1 MLYYIYYT
9 RLVRADVRFVC
20 DLNPEIYNRVVPI
33 IKTCHVIITDKQLIH
48 IRERHPDISETVME
62 RLAEIIQE
70 PDYIIAT
77 EKLYTANVLKRIECN
92 GKSYQLVLR
101 IYTDGDPD
109 GFQNSIITFMSVN
122 EKRYQQYLRNRRIL
136 YKRE

>member
-1 MLYYIYYT
+1 MK
-9 RLVRADVRFVC
+9 FVC

>member
-1 MLYYIYYT
+1 M
-9 RLVRADVRFVC
+9 RADVRFVC
-20 DLNPEIYNRVVPI
+20 DLNPEIYNRVVPV

-122 EKRYQQYLRNRRIL
+122 AKRYQQYLRNRRIL

>member
-1 MLYYIYYT
+1 M
-9 RLVRADVRFVC
+9 RADVRFVC

-77 EKLYTANVLKRIECN
+77 EKLYTANVLKRI
-92 GKSYQLVLR
+92 
-101 IYTDGDPD
+101 
-109 GFQNSIITFMSVN
+109 
-122 EKRYQQYLRNRRIL
+122 
-136 YKRE
+136 

>member
-1 MLYYIYYT
+1 M
-9 RLVRADVRFVC
+9 RADVRFVC

-101 IYTDGDPD
+101 IYTDGNPD

>member
-1 MLYYIYYT
+1 M
-9 RLVRADVRFVC
+9 VRADVKFVC

-48 IRERHPDISETVME
+48 IRERHPDISDTVME

>member
-1 MLYYIYYT
+1 M
-9 RLVRADVRFVC
+9 VRADVRFVC

-101 IYTDGDPD
+101 IYTDGDSD

>member
-1 MLYYIYYT
+1 M
-9 RLVRADVRFVC
+9 RADVRFVC
-20 DLNPEIYNRVVPI
+20 DLNPEIYSRVVPI

-101 IYTDGDPD
+101 IYTDADPD

>member
-1 MLYYIYYT
+1 M
-9 RLVRADVRFVC
+9 RADVKFVC
-20 DLNPEIYNRVVPI
+20 DLNPEIYNRVVPV

>member
-1 MLYYIYYT
+1 M
-9 RLVRADVRFVC
+9 VRADVRFVC

-101 IYTDGDPD
+101 IYTDGDTD

-136 YKRE
+136 YKRECIW

>member
-1 MLYYIYYT
+1 M
-9 RLVRADVRFVC
+9 RADVRFVC
-20 DLNPEIYNRVVPI
+20 NLNPEIYNRVVPV

-92 GKSYQLVLR
+92 GKNYQLVLR

>member
-1 MLYYIYYT
+1 M
-9 RLVRADVRFVC
+9 RADVRFVC

-33 IKTCHVIITDKQLIH
+33 VKTCHVIITDKQLIH

>member
-1 MLYYIYYT
+1 M
-9 RLVRADVRFVC
+9 RADVRFVC

-101 IYTDGDPD
+101 IYTDCDPD

>member
-1 MLYYIYYT
+1 M
-9 RLVRADVRFVC
+9 RADVRFVC

-122 EKRYQQYLRNRRIL
+122 EKRYQQYLRNR
-136 YKRE
+136 

>member
-1 MLYYIYYT
+1 M
-9 RLVRADVRFVC
+9 RADVRFVC

-48 IRERHPDISETVME
+48 IRERYPDISETVME

>member
-1 MLYYIYYT
+1 M
-9 RLVRADVRFVC
+9 RADVRFVC
-20 DLNPEIYNRVVPI
+20 DLNPEIYNRVVPV

-109 GFQNSIITFMSVN
+109 RFQNSIITFMSVN

>member
-1 MLYYIYYT
+1 M
-9 RLVRADVRFVC
+9 RADVRFVC
-20 DLNPEIYNRVVPI
+20 DLYPEIYNRVVPI

>member
-1 MLYYIYYT
+1 M
-9 RLVRADVRFVC
+9 RADVRFVC

-48 IRERHPDISETVME
+48 IRERHPDISEIVME

>member
-1 MLYYIYYT
+1 M
-9 RLVRADVRFVC
+9 RADVRFVC

-33 IKTCHVIITDKQLIH
+33 IKTCHVIITDKQLFH

>member
-1 MLYYIYYT
+1 M
-9 RLVRADVRFVC
+9 RADVRFVC

-92 GKSYQLVLR
+92 GKSYQLVLQ

>member
-1 MLYYIYYT
+1 M
-9 RLVRADVRFVC
+9 VRADVRFVC
-20 DLNPEIYNRVVPI
+20 DLNPEIYNRVVPV

-92 GKSYQLVLR
+92 GKNYQLVLR

-109 GFQNSIITFMSVN
+109 GFQNSIITVMSVN

>member
-1 MLYYIYYT
+1 M
-9 RLVRADVRFVC
+9 RADVRFVC

-70 PDYIIAT
+70 LDYIIAT

>member
-1 MLYYIYYT
+1 M
-9 RLVRADVRFVC
+9 VRADVRFVC

-122 EKRYQQYLRNRRIL
+122 EKRYQQYLRNRGIL

>member
-1 MLYYIYYT
+1 M
-9 RLVRADVRFVC
+9 RADVRFVC

-109 GFQNSIITFMSVN
+109 GFQNLIITFMSVN

>member
-1 MLYYIYYT
+1 M
-9 RLVRADVRFVC
+9 RADVRFVC
-20 DLNPEIYNRVVPI
+20 DLNPEIYNRVVPV

>member
-1 MLYYIYYT
+1 M
-9 RLVRADVRFVC
+9 RADVRFVC

-33 IKTCHVIITDKQLIH
+33 IKTCHVIITDKQWIH

>member
-1 MLYYIYYT
+1 M
-9 RLVRADVRFVC
+9 VRADVRFVC

-101 IYTDGDPD
+101 IYTDCDPD

>member
-1 MLYYIYYT
+1 M
-9 RLVRADVRFVC
+9 RADVRFVC
-20 DLNPEIYNRVVPI
+20 DLNPEIYNRVVPV

-92 GKSYQLVLR
+92 GKNYQLVLR

>member
-1 MLYYIYYT
+1 M
-9 RLVRADVRFVC
+9 RADVRFVC
-20 DLNPEIYNRVVPI
+20 DLNPGIYNRVVPI

>member
-1 MLYYIYYT
+1 M
-9 RLVRADVRFVC
+9 VRADVRFVC

-77 EKLYTANVLKRIECN
+77 EKLYTANVLKKIECN

>member
-1 MLYYIYYT
+1 
-9 RLVRADVRFVC
+9 LVRADVRFVC

>member
-1 MLYYIYYT
+1 M
-9 RLVRADVRFVC
+9 RADVRFVC

-77 EKLYTANVLKRIECN
+77 EKLYTANVLKRIECS

>member
-1 MLYYIYYT
+1 M
-9 RLVRADVRFVC
+9 RADVRFVC
-20 DLNPEIYNRVVPI
+20 DLNPEIYIRVVPI

>member
-1 MLYYIYYT
+1 M
-9 RLVRADVRFVC
+9 RADVRFVC

-136 YKRE
+136 YKL

>member
-1 MLYYIYYT
+1 M
-9 RLVRADVRFVC
+9 VRADVRFVC
-20 DLNPEIYNRVVPI
+20 DLNPEIYNRVVPV

-77 EKLYTANVLKRIECN
+77 EKLYTANVLKRIEYN

>member
-1 MLYYIYYT
+1 M
-9 RLVRADVRFVC
+9 VRADVKFVC

-101 IYTDGDPD
+101 VYTDGDPD

>member
-1 MLYYIYYT
+1 M
-9 RLVRADVRFVC
+9 RADVRFVC
-20 DLNPEIYNRVVPI
+20 DLNPEIYNRVVPV

-77 EKLYTANVLKRIECN
+77 EKLYTANVLKRIEYN

>member
-1 MLYYIYYT
+1 M
-9 RLVRADVRFVC
+9 VRADVRFVC
-20 DLNPEIYNRVVPI
+20 DLNPEIYNRVVPV

>member
-1 MLYYIYYT
+1 M
-9 RLVRADVRFVC
+9 RADVRFVC

-77 EKLYTANVLKRIECN
+77 EKLYTANVLRKIECN

>member
-1 MLYYIYYT
+1 M
-9 RLVRADVRFVC
+9 RADVRFVC

-77 EKLYTANVLKRIECN
+77 EKIYTANVLKRIECN

>member
-1 MLYYIYYT
+1 M
-9 RLVRADVRFVC
+9 RAEVRFVC
-20 DLNPEIYNRVVPI
+20 DLNPEIYNRVVPV

-77 EKLYTANVLKRIECN
+77 EKLYTANVLKRIEYN